1 MLVDALIVL
10 RPLVVALLFRFRAPR
25 DDRPTRW
32 ALKLLPGT
40 SPPSSDLLEL
50 VGEMTFF
57 AREKALELL
66 RRAVPRALPGPSRA
80 APYPRRSKGFC
91 AALVR
96 PSAPLGEP
104 IAKRPVSS

>member
-50 VGEMTFF
+50 VGKMTFF

-66 RRAVPRALPGPSRA
+66 RRPSREL
-80 APYPRRSKGFC
+80 Y
-91 AALVR
+91 
-96 PSAPLGEP
+96 
-104 IAKRPVSS
+104 RPVESGSLPKAF